1 MKEKLRLGIYGGTF
15 SPPHNGHVNSAKD
28 FVREMKLDKLLIIP
42 DNLPPHKEFAG
53 GATTDDRLEMSR
65 LAFLGLDKCEISELE
80 IRRGGRSYTYQ
91 TLEELASTECDL
103 YFLCGTDMFTTL
115 EHWYRP
121 DIICSLATIVL
132 AKRDSDNDEEIER
145 ANKTLKTKFGANTI
159 VLTHTPKVL
168 SSSLVREKIANG
180 EDVSSLVPPS
190 VLDYINQNGL
200 YKKI

>member
-1 MKEKLRLGIYGGTF
+1 MKKTGVFGGTF
-15 SPPHNGHVNSAKD
+15 SPPHYGHIAAAESFA
-28 FVREMKLDKLLIIP
+28 RELSLDTLIIMP
-42 DNLPPHKEFAG
+42 ANIPPHKQNTSIAPYS
-53 GATTDDRLEMSR
+53 RYEMAK
-65 LAFLGLDKCEISELE
+65 LAFEGMEKATVSDYEISTP
-80 IRRGGRSYTYQ
+80 GKSYTAN
-91 TLEELASTECDL
+91 TLTHLHSDDTEL

-132 AKRDSDNDEEIER
+132 AKRDTDNDEEIEK
-145 ANKTLKTKFGANTI
+145 ANKTLKSKFSAKTI

-168 SSSLVREKIANG
+168 SSSLVRDKISNG